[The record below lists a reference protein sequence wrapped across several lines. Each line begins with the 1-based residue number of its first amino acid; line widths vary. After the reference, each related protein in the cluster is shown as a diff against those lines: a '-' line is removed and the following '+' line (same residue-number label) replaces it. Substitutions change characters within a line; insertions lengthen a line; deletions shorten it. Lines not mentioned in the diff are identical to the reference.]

1 MPRLL
6 AVLIVED
13 CEDDALLIVRE
24 LKRGGYEVVF
34 ERVDTAA
41 AMQTALS
48 QRNWDIIIADY
59 AMPHFSG
66 LAALKLL
73 KECRQDLP
81 FIIVSGAIGEDVA
94 VEAMRLGAH
103 DYLIKGKL
111 ARLVP
116 AVEREL
122 RDAEERHQR
131 RRAQEE
137 LRAAHA
143 ELEKRVAER
152 TAELA
157 QANEKLREEIAERQ
171 RIAEELKVANQAKDR
186 FLAVLSHELR
196 TPLTPVLL
204 TASLLE
210 RRGDLP
216 PDVIEDVRTIR
227 NETELEARIID
238 DLLDLT
244 RVARGKMKFEF
255 RRLDIHQLARRAV
268 DSCAAYEGVKIEM
281 ELTAEQ
287 PMVVAD
293 SVRLQQ
299 VFINLFNNARKF
311 TRADGLITVRSFNP
325 QPGEIRIEVTD
336 TGAGFRPELRER
348 MFLPFEQ
355 GDDAVRP
362 YPGGLGL
369 GLAICKAIVEEH
381 HGRIDAF
388 SAGPGRGAT
397 VAFNIPTLAP
407 HAAADPADPRDGQ
420 RWHAGALRSLLVED
434 HRPTLDAMTKL
445 LDGAGHEV
453 QTASTLATALEVG
466 SRQRFDLVISDL
478 RLPDGGGDELMRAL
492 SRRYGVTG
500 IAVSGCGMEEDI
512 RRSHDA
518 GFVEHL
524 TKPIDFGNL
533 EAAIQRARSFIP
545 AG

>member
-1 MPRLL
+1 M
-6 AVLIVED
+6 
-13 CEDDALLIVRE
+13 
-24 LKRGGYEVVF
+24 KRGGYEVVF

-216 PDVIEDVRTIR
+216 PDGIEDVRTIR

-244 RVARGKMKFEF
+244 RGRQDEVRVPPPRYSSTGPPPSIA
-255 RRLDIHQLARRAV
+255 
-268 DSCAAYEGVKIEM
+268 AAYEGVKIEM

-311 TRADGLITVRSFNP
+311 TPADGLITVRSFNP

-397 VAFNIPTLAP
+397 VAFNIPTLSPHGGCHGTPPRRAAP
-407 HAAADPADPRDGQ
+407 ALAVLHSDGRGPPADP
-420 RWHAGALRSLLVED
+420 
-434 HRPTLDAMTKL
+434 DA
-445 LDGAGHEV
+445 
-453 QTASTLATALEVG
+453 
-466 SRQRFDLVISDL
+466 
-478 RLPDGGGDELMRAL
+478 
-492 SRRYGVTG
+492 
-500 IAVSGCGMEEDI
+500 
-512 RRSHDA
+512 
-518 GFVEHL
+518 L
-524 TKPIDFGNL
+524 TKPGGSDTKSRRL
-533 EAAIQRARSFIP
+533 ARWP
-545 AG
+545 AP

>member
-1 MPRLL
+1 MKQYPAEGQSMPRLL

-238 DLLDLT
+238 DLLTHPRGARQDEV
-244 RVARGKMKFEF
+244 RVPPPRYSSTGPPPSIA
-255 RRLDIHQLARRAV
+255 
-268 DSCAAYEGVKIEM
+268 AAYEGVKIEM

-287 PMVVAD
+287 PMVVGRFCAC
-293 SVRLQQ
+293 SRCSSTCSIL
-299 VFINLFNNARKF
+299 RKF
-311 TRADGLITVRSFNP
+311 TPADGLITAPV
-325 QPGEIRIEVTD
+325 Q
-336 TGAGFRPELRER
+336 
-348 MFLPFEQ
+348 
-355 GDDAVRP
+355 
-362 YPGGLGL
+362 
-369 GLAICKAIVEEH
+369 
-381 HGRIDAF
+381 
-388 SAGPGRGAT
+388 SAAR
-397 VAFNIPTLAP
+397 
-407 HAAADPADPRDGQ
+407 RDQ
-420 RWHAGALRSLLVED
+420 
-434 HRPTLDAMTKL
+434 
-445 LDGAGHEV
+445 
-453 QTASTLATALEVG
+453 
-466 SRQRFDLVISDL
+466 
-478 RLPDGGGDELMRAL
+478 
-492 SRRYGVTG
+492 
-500 IAVSGCGMEEDI
+500 
-512 RRSHDA
+512 
-518 GFVEHL
+518 
-524 TKPIDFGNL
+524 N
-533 EAAIQRARSFIP
+533 
-545 AG
+545 